1 MTLHGFHRY
10 ALACLATASLLG
22 TGCGGSDEDEVK
34 DAAKDLASSV
44 KEKDY
49 DGVCQAFAKDT
60 LKALEKALDGDCA
73 EKLEK
78 EDDGAIGQGFGSQD
92 PDDIKFKKVSVKGE
106 KATVKVKGEDA
117 PIQFVKEDGDWKV
130 TIPGA

>member
-1 MTLHGFHRY
+1 MTLHGLRRY

-22 TGCGGSDEDEVK
+22 AGCGGSDEDDVK

-49 DGVCQAFAKDT
+49 DGVCKAFAEDT

-106 KATVKVKGEDA
+106 KATVQVEGEDGS
-117 PIQFVKEDGDWKV
+117 IEFVKEDGDWKV
-130 TIPGA
+130 TLPGA